1 MEMCWSAGS
10 ACVNGLQLH
19 WEETGPAN
27 GDPVLLVMGL
37 GGQLIH
43 WPDRLASALVWYGF
57 RVIRFDNRD
66 AGLSG
71 DADGG
76 LRFSIARDW
85 LRSRFGLPAQ
95 SNKGANY
102 TLHDMAADS
111 VGLLDVLGIRSA
123 HFVGA
128 SMGGMIAQ
136 IAAGAH
142 PRRVRSLTSIMS
154 GTNCPSLPAARF
166 DVLLRM
172 AGLGPRPKTREQV
185 IQRSVQMLRRV
196 GSPGYPT
203 PIEYRMRL
211 AGRAYDRAFRPQG
224 HARQTHA
231 IVATGSFESLLP
243 NIVAPTQVIHGLA
256 DPLMRPA
263 CGQRSARLIRG
274 SRLALIPGMGHDLAP
289 SLMPHWAELIAGN
302 AGRA

>member
-1 MEMCWSAGS
+1 MELCWSAGS

-19 WEETGPAN
+19 WEETGPA
-27 GDPVLLVMGL
+27 GGEPLLLVMGL

-43 WPDRLASALVWYGF
+43 WPDSLAHELVARGF

-66 AGLSG
+66 SGLSAS
-71 DADGG
+71 ADRGVRAT
-76 LRFSIARDW
+76 LARDW
-85 LRSRFGLPAQ
+85 LRSRFGLQPA
-95 SNKGANY
+95 SNY

-111 VGLLDVLGIRSA
+111 IGLLDTLGIERA

-136 IAAGAH
+136 IAAATH

-154 GTNCPSLPAARF
+154 STNHPKLPAARF

-172 AGLGPRPKTREQV
+172 AGLGGRPKTREQV
-185 IQRSVQMLRRV
+185 IRRSVQMLRRV
-196 GSPGYPT
+196 GSPAFPT
-203 PIEYRMRL
+203 PIDYRMRL
-211 AGRAYDRAFRPQG
+211 AGRAYDRAFRPDG

-231 IVATGSFESLLP
+231 ILATGSFEHLLP
-243 NIVAPTQVIHGLA
+243 QITAPTQVIHGLA
-256 DPLMRPA
+256 DPLLRPA

-274 SRLALIPGMGHDLAP
+274 ARLELIPGMGHDLAP
-289 SLMPHWAELIAGN
+289 SLMPRWAELVSAN
-302 AGRA
+302 AARAS